1 MKKIVLVCLMLITI
15 PFTLRAQN
23 LNELVDVPT
32 ADIFESGSY
41 NINLRTYG
49 AGNLLTRLLISVKVF
64 ELGAYLD
71 IDNATGKADPKGHDI
86 KPLLKIR
93 LYPGGQLLPA
103 LAVGYD
109 GQGEN
114 YYFKEPRGFYAVL
127 TKELLLPGLQ
137 LHLGGNNRDH
147 PYGFAGLSYTF
158 EEQGSVFVEY
168 DRIRNLNVDADNRC
182 NAGAKFQIT
191 RDFGIQFD
199 FRNIGN
205 RSEKYERILR
215 FDYTGN
221 F

>member
-1 MKKIVLVCLMLITI
+1 MKKTLLMFLLLLAI

-49 AGNLLTRLLISVKVF
+49 AGNLLTRLLISVKIF

-71 IDNATGKADPKGHDI
+71 VDNATGTVDPKGHDV

-114 YYFKEPRGFYAVL
+114 YYFKEPRGFYVVM
-127 TKELLLPGLQ
+127 TKELILPGLQ

-147 PYGFAGLSYTF
+147 PYGFGGLSYTF
-158 EEQGSVFVEY
+158 EEQASVFVEY
-168 DRIRNLNVDADNRC
+168 DRIRNLNVNDDNRC

-191 RDFGIQFD
+191 RDLGIEFD

-205 RSEKYERILR
+205 RGAKYERILR
-215 FDYTGN
+215 FDYTGT